1 MSITINIT
9 ESVLVRTENVER
21 FRIEMAR
28 YQPLSDEDT
37 KKYIT
42 LAQKGNESARNKV
55 INHNLRFVWSVAK
68 KYAAMDTF
76 EDVLQN
82 GNYGLCMAVDTF
94 DVSRETKFST
104 WAVEVIRKY
113 INIGLTNESRTVR
126 VRADHYK
133 VGNITSSLDAPIGG
147 EDSEDKERTL
157 LDTFSSDLRADNY
170 EHEDS
175 IKHTLKVLL
184 DGISERERVIVC
196 ALFGIGC
203 KEESTYTLSLRYGLT
218 EERIRQI
225 KMGALE
231 KMQKMV

>member
-104 WAVEVIRKY
+104 WAV
-113 INIGLTNESRTVR
+113 
-126 VRADHYK
+126 
-133 VGNITSSLDAPIGG
+133 
-147 EDSEDKERTL
+147 
-157 LDTFSSDLRADNY
+157 
-170 EHEDS
+170 
-175 IKHTLKVLL
+175 
-184 DGISERERVIVC
+184 
-196 ALFGIGC
+196 
-203 KEESTYTLSLRYGLT
+203 
-218 EERIRQI
+218 
-225 KMGALE
+225 
-231 KMQKMV
+231 